1 MQSKWMVLAAGSLGA
16 MVTVAT
22 LPAIAQNVAQVGQ
35 LPEEANTPEIPQVAS
50 CDAGEAVVEPSE
62 ATNEVAAVQYVAE
75 VCVVEVPPGT
85 EVGTELST
93 QLGTETL

>member
-1 MQSKWMVLAAGSLGA
+1 MQSKLMVLAALVA
-16 MVTVAT
+16 MVTVAA
-22 LPAIAQNVAQVGQ
+22 LPAIAQNLAEVGQ
-35 LPEEANTPEIPQVAS
+35 LPEEANAPVEALEMPPAPS
-50 CDAGEAVVEPSE
+50 CDAGA
-62 ATNEVAAVQYVAE
+62 ATNEDAAVQYVAE

>member
-1 MQSKWMVLAAGSLGA
+1 VQSKLASLVALVA
-16 MVTVAT
+16 MLAVAT
-22 LPAIAQNVAQVGQ
+22 LPAIAQNVAPVGQ
-35 LPEEANTPEIPQVAS
+35 LPEEANAPVEALEMPPAPS
-50 CDAGEAVVEPSE
+50 CDAGA
-62 ATNEVAAVQYVAE
+62 ATNEDAAVQYVAE